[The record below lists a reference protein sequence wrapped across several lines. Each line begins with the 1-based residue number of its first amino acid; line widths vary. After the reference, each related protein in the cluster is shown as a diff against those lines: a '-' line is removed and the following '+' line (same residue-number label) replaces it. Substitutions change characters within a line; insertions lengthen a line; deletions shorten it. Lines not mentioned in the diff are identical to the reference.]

1 MQFKSDY
8 GSVIQLA
15 DVPYPQVCEIYE
27 KRSEHGL
34 WEGANVGAWI
44 EVILNNNNISFKKK
58 KKVKSPEGWFYYVLE
73 IDGVDHWYS
82 IAKKDGKIW
91 VVAEK
96 VSI

>member
-1 MQFKSDY
+1 MQFKSDH

-34 WEGANVGAWI
+34 WEGANVYAWI
-44 EVILNNNNISFKKK
+44 KVILNNNNISFKGK